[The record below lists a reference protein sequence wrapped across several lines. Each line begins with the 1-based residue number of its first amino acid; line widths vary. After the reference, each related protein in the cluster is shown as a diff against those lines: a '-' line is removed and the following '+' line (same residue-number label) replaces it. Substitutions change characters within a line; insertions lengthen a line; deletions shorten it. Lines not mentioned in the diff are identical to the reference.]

1 MILPDLN
8 LLLYA
13 YNPRTLHHE
22 RARNWWENAVNGTEL
37 IGLPHEILFGFV
49 RISTNIRLGAA
60 AVPLGAA
67 KGVVSSWIE
76 QPNTRILTPDAD
88 HFDRVMTLMATS
100 NSVGRVLSDAI
111 LAAHAIANRAT
122 LHSND
127 SDFARFEGLD
137 WHNPLG

>member
-13 YNPRTLHHE
+13 YNPQAPHHE
-22 RARNWWENAVNGTEL
+22 RARKWWEDAVNGPEL

-49 RISTNIRLGAA
+49 RISTNPRLKAA
-60 AVPLGAA
+60 AVPLSSAR
-67 KGVVSSWIE
+67 GVVSSWIE

-88 HFDRVMTLMATS
+88 HFDRVMALMEAS
-100 NSVGRVLSDAI
+100 NSVGRVLSDAV
-111 LAAHAIANRAT
+111 LAAHAMANRAT

-137 WHNPLG
+137 WNNPLA